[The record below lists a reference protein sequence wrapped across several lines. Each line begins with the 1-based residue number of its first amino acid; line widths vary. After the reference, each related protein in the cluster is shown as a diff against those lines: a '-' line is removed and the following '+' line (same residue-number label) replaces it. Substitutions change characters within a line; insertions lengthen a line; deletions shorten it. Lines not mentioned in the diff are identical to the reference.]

1 MRGVRL
7 GLGAAGLLL
16 AGSTAAVAEPVIIR
30 CKRPCTAVV
39 QAIESNG
46 GVVRY
51 RYKYVDAIAAEV
63 ARPAL
68 RAVRSLVEPGAV
80 RKDFVV
86 QLPRSPRDPGGT
98 GTSTAAASDSVAP
111 LGAAGIRALAG
122 AGPSAYPINDVTL
135 NLGPLFA
142 ANLLGQGMKVALIDS
157 GIRPGFPHISLDG
170 SVIGGEDL
178 VGDGLGFSNA
188 ANSGHGTFMAGMV
201 SANVL
206 FTVGGPLLDT
216 VATHCPSCLG
226 PAANNLAMIG
236 TAPASSLYALR
247 VLPPGGGAPESR
259 IIAAMERVLELRARY
274 DAGHAETPDVSGRF
288 DALNIRVCNMS
299 LGGPVLYA
307 GRDIE
312 DQLTQAFLEH
322 DIVLTTSAGNT
333 GPSGTTGSSPGT
345 GFGALTVG
353 ASSSAVHERI
363 LRDLQFGLGIGSL
376 YRPFDGT
383 QTAFLSG
390 RGPTADGRVDPEV
403 VANGFASFGQ
413 GFGTGGTIDLA
424 TGTSSSSASLAGIAA
439 VLRQAVPTATARQVR
454 NAIILSANPALVAD
468 GSGPLDRGAGH
479 ADAAAAYTLLAG
491 GTAPDT
497 AGAAGG
503 TNKNVS
509 VNILQGAG
517 VPTFTD
523 VVTRSVTGLQP
534 GQRFETYY
542 KVPSNTSA
550 IVVTLS
556 GVTPGDNQN
565 VLFGDNILLTVHS
578 AKTSA
583 ADDYQVFQFT
593 SGGMW
598 TIPDPDAGLM
608 RVTLS
613 GNWTNA
619 SPIGATVTIA
629 PRIAGSPGQTVQ
641 AALLDG
647 QTKVYPFTV
656 PPGAASLGVRLEWDG
671 HWGVYPTNDLDL
683 ILIPPSG
690 PENVAGATLN
700 APERVA
706 VANPVPGQWIAVVD
720 GFSIATKNG
729 DKFSLRVAIDGTV
742 LK

>member
-7 GLGAAGLLL
+7 GLGVTGLLL
-16 AGSTAAVAEPVIIR
+16 AGSTAAVAEPVIIK

-46 GVVRY
+46 GVVRF

-68 RAVRSLVEPGAV
+68 TAVRSLVEPGAV

-98 GTSTAAASDSVAP
+98 ATSTEAASQSVAP
-111 LGAAGIRALAG
+111 LGAEGIRALAT
-122 AGPSAYPINDVTL
+122 AAPSAYPINDVTL

-142 ANLLGQGMKVALIDS
+142 ANVFGQGVKVALIDS

-188 ANSGHGTFMAGMV
+188 ANNGHGTFMAGMV
-201 SANVL
+201 SANVV
-206 FTVGGPLLDT
+206 FTIGGPLLAT

-226 PAANNLAMIG
+226 PAPNNLGMIG
-236 TAPASSLYALR
+236 TAPLSSLYALR
-247 VLPPGGGAPESR
+247 IFPPMGGAPESR
-259 IIAAMERVLELRARY
+259 IIAAMERVIELRARY
-274 DAGHAETPDVSGRF
+274 DAGHAETPDVNGRF
-288 DALNIRVCNMS
+288 DALNVRVCNMS
-299 LGGPVLYA
+299 LGGPVLHA
-307 GRDIE
+307 GRDLE

-322 DIVLTTSAGNT
+322 DIVLTTSAGNS

-363 LRDLQFGLGIGSL
+363 LRDLMFGLGIGVL

-413 GFGTGGTIDLA
+413 GFGTAGSIDLA

-439 VLRQAVPTATARQVR
+439 VLRQAVPGATARQVR
-454 NAIILSANPALVAD
+454 NAIVLSANPALVAD

-479 ADAAAAYTLLAG
+479 ADAAAAHALLDS

-523 VVTRSVTGLQP
+523 VVTRSVSGLKP

-542 KVPSNTSA
+542 KVPSNTTA

-565 VLFGDNILLTVHS
+565 VLLGDNILLAIHS

-583 ADDYQVFQFT
+583 FGDYNVSQFT
-593 SGGMW
+593 SGGTW
-598 TIPDPDAGLM
+598 TILDPDAGLM
-608 RVTLS
+608 RVTLN

-629 PRIAGSPGQTVQ
+629 PQIAASPGQTVQ
-641 AALLDG
+641 TALLDG
-647 QTKVYPFTV
+647 ETKAYPFTV
-656 PPGAASLGVRLEWDG
+656 PPGTASLNVRLEWDG
-671 HWGVYPTNDLDL
+671 HWGMYPTNDLDL

-690 PENVAGATLN
+690 PVNVAGATAN
-700 APERVA
+700 APERAA
-706 VANPVPGQWIAVVD
+706 VANPVAGQWIALVD

-742 LK
+742 VK